1 MKYLHYETVELYKD
15 TLDKYNIVKDRELLS
30 LPYPL
35 LHAIAATEFNH
46 DCEDVHHSLDWN
58 QWYENFLYN
67 IYKEK

>member
-1 MKYLHYETVELYKD
+1 MKYLRHETIELYKD
-15 TLDKYNIVKDRELLS
+15 TLDKYNIIKDKELFS

-35 LHAIAATEFNH
+35 FYAIAATEFNY